1 MNKDEL
7 EKIIAENEAVM
18 LYFSG
23 EHCGVCKVIQPK
35 IKELFTTHFP
45 KIKQLYISADQF
57 PQTAAQ
63 LHVLTI
69 PTVIL
74 FFDAKEFIRQ
84 SRHISCEQIEQQL
97 SRTYNLYFN

>member
-1 MNKDEL
+1 MTQDKLKE
-7 EKIIAENEAVM
+7 IITENEAVM

-35 IKELFTTHFP
+35 IKKLFTTHYP

-63 LHVLTI
+63 LNVLTI

-74 FFDAKEFIRQ
+74 FFDAKEYIRQ
-84 SRHISCEQIEQQL
+84 SHHISCEQIEQQL
-97 SRTYNLYFN
+97 SRIYNLYFN